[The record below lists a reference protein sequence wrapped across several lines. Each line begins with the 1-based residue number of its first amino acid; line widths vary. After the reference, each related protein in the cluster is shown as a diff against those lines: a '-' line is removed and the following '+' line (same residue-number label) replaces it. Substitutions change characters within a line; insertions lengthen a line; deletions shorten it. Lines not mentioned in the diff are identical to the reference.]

1 MIKRCRSALF
11 AALLLASV
19 QTIAAEEARTVLGP
33 RNLNLYDGAQ
43 ALMAGKGEEGVRLTL
58 LGLASAQ
65 GSREKKAAHGNLCA
79 GYMMIKQPEKALEH
93 CNWVLERHPN
103 HWKTYNNRAL
113 VYMELGRLEEAEE
126 DIRRGQEINPD
137 ARTLKIVKGMYLD
150 KTEPVTPHVEID
162 ERRNPPN
169 EPDGEP
175 PG

>member
-1 MIKRCRSALF
+1 MTTRTRTALF

-19 QTIAAEEARTVLGP
+19 QAVAGNEAKTVLGP
-33 RNLNLYDGAQ
+33 RNVHLYDGAQ
-43 ALMAGKGEEGVRLTL
+43 ALMAGEGEKGVRLTL

-79 GYMMIKQPEKALEH
+79 GYMMISEPEKALEH

-113 VYMELGRLEEAEE
+113 VYMELGRLDEARE
-126 DIRRGQEINPD
+126 DIRKGQAINPK

-150 KTEPVTPHVEID
+150 KTEPVTPNVEID
-162 ERRNPPN
+162 ERRDPPD
-169 EPDGEP
+169 EPDGDP
-175 PG
+175 PS